1 MAYYTNNIYDKVDL
15 LLERESWIT
24 RDSKVMDCVGK
35 FDVTAFQLDGLRNRV
50 RIKQLLWSDQN
61 NFCVVTQL
69 LFKTKN
75 LSKTVKPM
83 TQVSN
88 LMFKASVHMDLVYL
102 IKTKQW
108 M

>member
-1 MAYYTNNIYDKVDL
+1 MAYCTDPVKLPVKYMADSGDL

-75 LSKTVKPM
+75 LSKTHDTSLKFNV
-83 TQVSN
+83 QSFSSHGSSVSHQN
-88 LMFKASVHMDLVYL
+88 
-102 IKTKQW
+102 
-108 M
+108 